1 MLFQSMLNIISQT
14 DDKFGDNFNNAFG
27 VNRFEYVWEG
37 MIDYVFG
44 EENKD
49 EFFPHAKWHIV
60 KDNGY
65 TVESSA
71 LEPDTIMLQNG
82 KCYILDAKYYNYA
95 ISWNPNAL
103 PASSS
108 IEITNGIV

>member
-1 MLFQSMLNIISQT
+1 MQ
-14 DDKFGDNFNNAFG
+14 
-27 VNRFEYVWEG
+27 
-37 MIDYVFG
+37 
-44 EENKD
+44 
-49 EFFPHAKWHIV
+49 
-60 KDNGY
+60 NGY
-65 TVESSA
+65 TVEGSA

-82 KCYILDAKYYNYA
+82 KCYILDAKYYNYG

>member
-1 MLFQSMLNIISQT
+1 M
-14 DDKFGDNFNNAFG
+14 NFFL
-27 VNRFEYVWEG
+27 
-37 MIDYVFG
+37 MQ
-44 EENKD
+44 
-49 EFFPHAKWHIV
+49 
-60 KDNGY
+60 NGY
-65 TVESSA
+65 TVEGSA

-82 KCYILDAKYYNYA
+82 KCYILDAKYYNYG